1 MTSNNEEDK
10 ESFLLNLSN
19 TFKEIVDDKD
29 KKIDEMRSS
38 MINER
43 FEVIRIY
50 MFVYQLS
57 KSLNDMTEFITQE
70 EITDKLNFI
79 ERELKKYLVCLI
91 MNDIDLIIE

>member
-1 MTSNNEEDK
+1 MSSNNEEDK
-10 ESFLLNLSN
+10 EGFLLNLSN

-29 KKIDEMRSS
+29 KKIDEIRGS

-50 MFVYQLS
+50 MFIYQLS

-79 ERELKKYLVCLI
+79 EKELKSYLVSLV